1 MMSSLGTFS
10 DEELLS
16 LLRDEQYHAFTE
28 IYERYWKKMLLIA
41 WNHTKDKTA
50 AEDIVHEVFMSLWE
64 KKGELDIK
72 NIPAYLCTAIKF
84 SIFKN
89 YQRENRR
96 NQLAK
101 QNYNYQAVVDE
112 EEKLDALFL
121 QEYINNIVEELP
133 EKCKLVFKYSREL
146 GMKNIEIAEKLQITE
161 KGVEANLTR
170 ALKVIRG
177 GLKNS
182 GVILLL
188 AHHVY
193 KDLF

>member
-16 LLRDEQYHAFTE
+16 LLRDEKYHAFTE
-28 IYERYWKKMLLIA
+28 IYQRYWKKMLLIA
-41 WNHTKDKTA
+41 WNHAKDKTA
-50 AEDIVHEVFMSLWE
+50 AEDVVHEVFMSLWE

-89 YQRENRR
+89 YQREIRR
-96 NQLAK
+96 NELAK

-188 AHHVY
+188 AHQVY